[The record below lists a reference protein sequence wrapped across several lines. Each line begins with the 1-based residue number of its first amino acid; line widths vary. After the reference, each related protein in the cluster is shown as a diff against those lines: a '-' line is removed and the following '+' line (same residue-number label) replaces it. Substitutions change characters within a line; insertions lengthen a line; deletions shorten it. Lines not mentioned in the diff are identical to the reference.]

1 MIESISIRNIA
12 TYDNNGIQI
21 NDLKKVNFVYG
32 ANGTGKT
39 TLSNLLYNPNNEDGK
54 FNDCLV
60 EWKNN
65 TSLKTL
71 VYNKKFKELNFG
83 QGGKIK
89 GIFTLGEATTEQINE
104 INAKKGQLSKIQ
116 ENIDRIEIR
125 LQTEQNE
132 LQQKK
137 DNFKESC
144 WIDIYKDY
152 EDDFKEAFS
161 GALSKERFKD
171 RLLNEFQNNSVTLLT
186 YDELKEKAQTIFGEI
201 PQAISVINNVSYNDI
216 SQIQS
221 DNIWETK
228 IIGKSDVDIA
238 SLIQRLGI
246 NDWVNEGKKYIQEN
260 ENTCPFCQKNT
271 ITEDFRNKLNQF
283 FDETYAE
290 NIAKLKQS
298 QQQYNSLME
307 NIINELNAIES
318 NQKTF
323 PNTKL
328 DIDKFSVYLRTLT
341 SQNNENKIKIENKV
355 KEPSREIELVSLQ
368 EQLSLLSE
376 LISLA
381 NIEIQKHNA
390 IVTNFQTEKN
400 NLIKAVWKFLVEK
413 FKDKIESFNRERN
426 NSERAIQ
433 GISNQ
438 LQNKIEERQILDTE
452 IKELNKNVT
461 SIQPTI
467 DEINRLLNSF
477 GFHNFK
483 IVSSSENGFY
493 EIQREDG
500 SRAEETLSEGEITF
514 ITFLYYYQKIKG
526 GDTAEEVNEDRI
538 LVIDDPISSLD
549 SNILFI
555 VSTLIKDLI
564 KEMKKDDYV
573 GSIKQIII
581 LTHNVYFHK
590 EVSFISKNEDKEQNK
605 SHFWILRKNGNVTN
619 IQAYGEQ
626 NPIQSSYAMLWNEL
640 KNENL
645 SSTLT
650 IQNIMRR
657 ILENYFKVL
666 GNYKNEEDV
675 IKYFPTLEERQVC
688 RSLYHWIND
697 GSHCFSDALEIDD
710 QNITIDVY
718 KKVFKAIFEYTE
730 QEGHY
735 KMMMGIQE

>member
-1 MIESISIRNIA
+1 MITSINIKNVA
-12 TYDNNGIQI
+12 TYDSTGIQI
-21 NDLKKVNFVYG
+21 NDLKKVNFIYG

-39 TLSNLLYNPNNEDGK
+39 TLSNFLSNPNSEDEK
-54 FNDCLV
+54 FKDCLV
-60 EWKNN
+60 EWRNN
-65 TSLKTL
+65 APLTTL

-89 GIFTLGEATTEQINE
+89 GIFTLGQATKEQIEE
-104 INAKKGQLSKIQ
+104 INNKKEQLDEIKK
-116 ENIDRIEIR
+116 NIDGIEIR
-125 LQTEQNE
+125 RKTEQDK
-132 LQQKK
+132 LQEIK

-152 EDDFKEAFS
+152 EDDFKEAFL

-171 RLLNEFQNNSVTLLT
+171 RLLNEFQNNSTSLLT
-186 YDELKEKAQTIFGEI
+186 YEQLKDKAQTIFGES
-201 PQAISVINNVSYNDI
+201 PQTMSVVNTISYEEVL
-216 SQIQS
+216 QIQNNS
-221 DNIWETK
+221 IWKTK

-246 NDWVNEGKKYIQEN
+246 NDWVNEGRKYLQEDS
-260 ENTCPFCQKNT
+260 ETCPFCQQQT
-271 ITEDFRNKLNQF
+271 ITDGFKDKLNQF
-283 FDETYAE
+283 FDETYTK
-290 NIAKLKQS
+290 NITELKKL
-298 QQQYNSLME
+298 QQQYSLLMD
-307 NIINELNAIES
+307 NIINELNSIES
-318 NQKTF
+318 YQKTF

-328 DIDKFSVYLRTLT
+328 DVDKFSVYLKTLT

-368 EQLSLLSE
+368 EQLNLLSE
-376 LISLA
+376 LINLA
-381 NIEIQKHNA
+381 NVEIQEHNA
-390 IVTNFQTEKN
+390 IVANFQTEKN
-400 NLIKAVWKFLVEK
+400 NLIKAVWKFLTEE
-413 FKDKIESFNRERN
+413 FKDKIESFNREKN

-433 GISNQ
+433 GINNQ
-438 LQNKIEERQILDTE
+438 LQSKKDQWQNLDTE
-452 IKELNKNVT
+452 IKMLSKNIT
-461 SIQPTI
+461 SIQPTV

-500 SRAEETLSEGEITF
+500 TSAEETLSEGEITF

-564 KEMKKDDYV
+564 KEMKRDDYV
-573 GSIKQIII
+573 GSIKQILI

-590 EVSFISKNEDKEQNK
+590 EVSFMDKGADSDKLN
-605 SHFWILRKNGNVTN
+605 FWILRKNGNVTN
-619 IQAYGEQ
+619 IQAYGKQ

-666 GNYKNEEDV
+666 GNYKNEED
-675 IKYFPTLEERQVC
+675 IIQLFPNIQEQQIC

-710 QNITIDVY
+710 QNVTIDVY

-735 KMMMGIQE
+735 KMMMGN

>member
-1 MIESISIRNIA
+1 MITSIDIKNVA
-12 TYDNNGIQI
+12 TYDSTGIQI
-21 NDLKKVNFVYG
+21 NDLKKVNFIYG

-39 TLSNLLYNPNNEDGK
+39 TLSNFLSNPNSEDEK
-54 FNDCLV
+54 FKDCLV
-60 EWKNN
+60 EWRNN
-65 TSLKTL
+65 APLTTL

-89 GIFTLGEATTEQINE
+89 GIFTLGQATKEQIEE
-104 INAKKGQLSKIQ
+104 INNKKEQLDEIKK
-116 ENIDRIEIR
+116 NIDGIEIR
-125 LQTEQNE
+125 RKTEQDK
-132 LQQKK
+132 LQEIK

-152 EDDFKEAFS
+152 EDDFKEAFL

-171 RLLNEFQNNSVTLLT
+171 RLLNEFQNNSTSLLT
-186 YDELKEKAQTIFGEI
+186 YEQLKDKAQTIFGES
-201 PQAISVINNVSYNDI
+201 PQTMSVVNTISYEEVL
-216 SQIQS
+216 QIQNNS
-221 DNIWETK
+221 IWKTK

-246 NDWVNEGKKYIQEN
+246 NDWVNEGRKYLQEDS
-260 ENTCPFCQKNT
+260 ETCPFCQQQT
-271 ITEDFRNKLNQF
+271 ITDGFKDKLNQF
-283 FDETYAE
+283 FDETYTK
-290 NIAKLKQS
+290 NITELKKL
-298 QQQYNSLME
+298 QQQYSLLMD
-307 NIINELNAIES
+307 NIINELNSIES
-318 NQKTF
+318 YQKTF

-328 DIDKFSVYLRTLT
+328 DVDKFSVYLKTLT

-368 EQLSLLSE
+368 EQLNLLSE
-376 LISLA
+376 LINLA
-381 NIEIQKHNA
+381 NVEIQEHNA
-390 IVTNFQTEKN
+390 IVANFQTEKN
-400 NLIKAVWKFLVEK
+400 NLIKAVWKFLTEE
-413 FKDKIESFNRERN
+413 FKDKIESFNREKN

-433 GISNQ
+433 GINNQ
-438 LQNKIEERQILDTE
+438 LQSKKDQWQNLDTE
-452 IKELNKNVT
+452 IKMLSKNIT
-461 SIQPTI
+461 SIQPTV

-500 SRAEETLSEGEITF
+500 TSAEETLSEGEITF

-564 KEMKKDDYV
+564 KEMKRDDYV
-573 GSIKQIII
+573 GSIKQILI

-590 EVSFISKNEDKEQNK
+590 EVSFMDKGADSDKLN
-605 SHFWILRKNGNVTN
+605 FWILRKNGNVTN
-619 IQAYGEQ
+619 IQAYGKQ

-666 GNYKNEEDV
+666 GNYKNEED
-675 IKYFPTLEERQVC
+675 IIQLFPNIQEQQIC

-710 QNITIDVY
+710 QNVTIDVY

-735 KMMMGIQE
+735 KMMMGN